1 MTANEQNITPG
12 FYWANLAAYR
22 LEETL
27 STGLPIRFSQRMT
40 DNKKLALACARRNL
54 LAFFSG
60 NVVDAEIQAALNPT
74 DPLAQAIANSD
85 DPDYAL
91 AFIQESDDED
101 DDTVEFTLKS
111 AGFHCAGGDSE
122 LKYWRNGPLY
132 AETDKENGELW
143 YWFGSGKQELKR
155 GVGAETLCTAMA
167 TVLCS
172 RPQTDAGVQAKDDTT
187 TVDPDPTA
195 PSYLQAR
202 QDMANELRSFKL
214 AHLGVISTETDDALV
229 NSLLRMR
236 SKLAA
241 VRVGAQVIVNVPSRV
256 GLLGIATVV
265 REAGINCECIGLP
278 GFRTTVGIKW
288 TFGPFIAGDD
298 ILGVKSQEIRAITQ
312 SIGLNID
319 SPIQAVTFSQF
330 SHIAKLFV

>member
-27 STGLPIRFSQRMT
+27 STGLPIRFAQRMA

-60 NVVDAEIQAALNPT
+60 NVVDTEIHSAASNGVDPVPSFLSQT
-74 DPLAQAIANSD
+74 DSD
-85 DPDYAL
+85 DPDY
-91 AFIQESDDED
+91 IDQD
-101 DDTVEFTLKS
+101 DD
-111 AGFHCAGGDSE
+111 D
-122 LKYWRNGPLY
+122 
-132 AETDKENGELW
+132 
-143 YWFGSGKQELKR
+143 
-155 GVGAETLCTAMA
+155 
-167 TVLCS
+167 
-172 RPQTDAGVQAKDDTT
+172 T

-229 NSLLRMR
+229 NGLLRMR

>member
-27 STGLPIRFSQRMT
+27 STGLPIRFAQRMA

-60 NVVDAEIQAALNPT
+60 NVVDTEIQAALNPNPVDS
-74 DPLAQAIANSD
+74 DP
-85 DPDYAL
+85 
-91 AFIQESDDED
+91 DED
-101 DDTVEFTLKS
+101 DDDMLS
-111 AGFHCAGGDSE
+111 
-122 LKYWRNGPLY
+122 L
-132 AETDKENGELW
+132 
-143 YWFGSGKQELKR
+143 
-155 GVGAETLCTAMA
+155 
-167 TVLCS
+167 
-172 RPQTDAGVQAKDDTT
+172 
-187 TVDPDPTA
+187 DPDPISVTFPSPGTYPVDPTLVA
-195 PSYLQAR
+195 PSYLQTR

-214 AHLGVISTETDDALV
+214 AHLGVILTETDDALV
-229 NSLLRMR
+229 NGLLRMR

-241 VRVGAQVIVNVPSRV
+241 VRVGAQVIVNVPSKI

-312 SIGLNID
+312 NIGLNID

>member
-27 STGLPIRFSQRMT
+27 STGLPIRFAQRMA

-60 NVVDAEIQAALNPT
+60 NVVDTEIQAAAASNYDPNFIGNPILLHQLNQ
-74 DPLAQAIANSD
+74 D
-85 DPDYAL
+85 
-91 AFIQESDDED
+91 D
-101 DDTVEFTLKS
+101 DDTNQEF
-111 AGFHCAGGDSE
+111 
-122 LKYWRNGPLY
+122 
-132 AETDKENGELW
+132 
-143 YWFGSGKQELKR
+143 
-155 GVGAETLCTAMA
+155 
-167 TVLCS
+167 
-172 RPQTDAGVQAKDDTT
+172 DDEE
-187 TVDPDPTA
+187 VMDGCRRPDPAVA

-229 NSLLRMR
+229 NGLLRMR